1 MNNKARALALSLA
14 LIGLAQLVAAS
25 LATASPVYPADFFTQ
40 ATTQVWGNATDS
52 GQLGTSAQ
60 STNLVTTLYRSA
72 NGTFNTTGDGAVASM
87 GGAAASANLA
97 TGQLRAEAGAT
108 LLVPALANAVGFP
121 AQATTYMGD
130 TLFFT
135 APGASLTTITTVGF
149 TIHVEGTL
157 TPIPNAGTSSGMGRG
172 QFAIYIGQDSVLGGF
187 DSTAVNVFQH
197 YNHSENWYGTPL
209 GTVTIN
215 EDIVG
220 SFKFKGAAATVPILM
235 WLLAGG
241 QYGYGDLGNTV
252 NFSFNPLSAGV
263 SFTSASGAF
272 LVGEV
277 PLPAALPLFASGL
290 GLIAVLGWRRNR
302 KAAGCT

>member
-235 WLLAGG
+235 WRPIRIRRSREHGQFQLQSTFCGRFLHVGIGSVSGG
-241 QYGYGDLGNTV
+241 RSTAARCATPFCFGAWFDCSSWVAQKSEGCRMY
-252 NFSFNPLSAGV
+252 V
-263 SFTSASGAF
+263 S
-272 LVGEV
+272 
-277 PLPAALPLFASGL
+277 
-290 GLIAVLGWRRNR
+290 
-302 KAAGCT
+302 